1 MTAEDKIAEADYNL
15 HKIRHLP
22 IMQPEFKF
30 ELSNFL
36 NSAQSIFW
44 HLLEDYNLKFDL
56 GLDYLDSKKFKEKA
70 IELDNQRAL
79 EFIQWYNDEY
89 DKIKN
94 NKQFGFLTKKRRLNV
109 HKTSVMPKKF
119 VVGDYTPR
127 TFSGPGTWEIP
138 INFNMAQTSF
148 PENTEEDIKFVCVKF
163 LTRIK
168 QMINDAH
175 SKF

>member
-1 MTAEDKIAEADYNL
+1 MTAEEKIAEADYNL

-22 IMQPEFKF
+22 IIQPEFKF

-44 HLLEDYNLKFDL
+44 HLLEDFNIKFDL
-56 GLDYLDSKKFKEKA
+56 GLDYIDSKKFKEKA
-70 IELDNQRAL
+70 KELDNHKAF
-79 EFIQWYNDEY
+79 EFIQWYDNEY
-89 DKIKN
+89 NKIKN
-94 NKQFGFLTKKRRLNV
+94 NKQFGFLTQKRRLNV
-109 HKTSVMPKKF
+109 HKTTVMPNTF
-119 VVGDYTPR
+119 IVGDYTPR

-138 INFNMAQTSF
+138 INFNQSQTSF
-148 PENTEEDIKFVCVKF
+148 PENSNDDLKFVCVLF

-168 QMINDAH
+168 QMVKDAH